1 MIIYY
6 RGTFTTMAS
15 LLVST
20 LLPWSVS
27 IVAPRYDSV
36 VILACFLGSTFA
48 MVISF
53 VNSIWF
59 YCCTI
64 QEAQQYE
71 SNFQLSVKQMYA
83 GDKLSRKE
91 TSIIPKTHLN
101 DQKSED
107 VLNPSEMRQTYLSTE
122 VSHNQTITTQR
133 MATQTTTKRSSM
145 MRCN

>member
-20 LLPWSVS
+20 MLPWSVS

-91 TSIIPKTHLN
+91 TSIIPKT
-101 DQKSED
+101 
-107 VLNPSEMRQTYLSTE
+107 
-122 VSHNQTITTQR
+122 
-133 MATQTTTKRSSM
+133 
-145 MRCN
+145 